1 MSKLDDRVDKPDE
14 PEKTPRAS
22 TGQWRSHVALA
33 TDYADRLRGRAQSAT
48 DIEWGK
54 VLRDMSD
61 VANSYARLFRRWSSP
76 LVAVSAASKFHEHD
90 GFNLFMAHADF
101 ELARTV
107 DRPPAL

>member
-1 MSKLDDRVDKPDE
+1 VSKLDDRVDKAEE

-22 TGQWRSHVALA
+22 TGQWRSHVGLA
-33 TDYADRLRGRAQSAT
+33 TDYADRLRGRAQAAQ
-48 DIEWGK
+48 DVEWGK

-61 VANSYARLFRRWSSP
+61 VALSYARLFRRWSSP
-76 LVAVSAASKFHEHD
+76 HVVVASVAKFHEHD
-90 GFNLFMAHADF
+90 GFKLFMAHADF